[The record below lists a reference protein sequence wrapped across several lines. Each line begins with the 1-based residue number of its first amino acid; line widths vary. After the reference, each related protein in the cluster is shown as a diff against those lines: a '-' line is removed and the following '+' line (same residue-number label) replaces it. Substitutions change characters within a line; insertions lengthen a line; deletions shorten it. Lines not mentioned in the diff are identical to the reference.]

1 MHNHTNAIA
10 AIRSRDMSRL
20 ADSFQS
26 VEEANDF
33 RNNVLHTLASSE
45 ARWFWQQVMT
55 PEQLELTLDSVRA
68 VIVHRATAEGLEL
81 GSDFSLGYQ
90 DGQPVLHIH
99 AARESLVMSL
109 VPQERKSMLRA
120 FLESVL

>member
-1 MHNHTNAIA
+1 MHNHTDAIA
-10 AIRSRDMSRL
+10 AIRNRDMPRL

-26 VEEANDF
+26 MEEANDF

-55 PEQLELTLDSVRA
+55 PEQLAETLEAVRA
-68 VIVHRATAEGLEL
+68 VIVHRAAAEGLEL
-81 GSDFSLGYQ
+81 GTDFSLGYQ
-90 DGQPVLHIH
+90 DGQPVLHVH
-99 AARESLVMSL
+99 AARENLVMSL
-109 VPQERKSMLRA
+109 VPQERQGMLRA